1 MDEPMSDFGFKMMTF
16 HLRFRDIF
24 SPPKN
29 TLQEILIEPG
39 SFVVDFGCGPGGFSI
54 AASEMVGKEGKV
66 FALDIHPMA
75 IEQVQNRAS
84 KMGLTNIETILS
96 SCETGLEASSIDII
110 LLYDVFHHL
119 KSRYDVKK
127 ELYRVLKPDGVLS
140 FSDHHMMEED
150 IVSGMTDK
158 GLFKLTR
165 REEKTYSFM
174 KVW

>member
-1 MDEPMSDFGFKMMTF
+1 MSDFGFKMMSF
-16 HLRFRDIF
+16 LFRFRDIF
-24 SPPKN
+24 SPPKS

-39 SFVVDFGCGPGGFSI
+39 SFILDFGCGPGSFSI

-84 KMGLTNIETILS
+84 KMRLTNIETILS
-96 SCETGLEASSIDII
+96 SCETGLEDSSVDII

-119 KSRYDVKK
+119 KKRYDVKK

-140 FSDHHMMEED
+140 FSDHHMEEED
-150 IVSGMTDK
+150 IVSGMTK
-158 GLFKLTR
+158 RGFFKLTR
-165 REEKTYSFM
+165 SEEKTYSFI